1 MKNITTI
8 ITLYKPPAN
17 KLENLNQ
24 YKDTNLLIFEQETSG
39 ENHKDY
45 KKIFQGKNIEYFFSK
60 KNIGLSKS
68 SNILLKKVKSKYCL
82 FTQLDIKIDKKTI
95 IKLLNAIKKKEDFI
109 LVYPNHKK
117 NKNKKYYEITKNI
130 DFSCILIDVE
140 KMRKIGFFDEDF
152 FLYWEDMYLQN
163 KINRSPYKMAIIN
176 KAIVEHHSSQS
187 SITSPIIF
195 YIRSLNFIY
204 GELIYDLK
212 LKKLRVIK
220 IMRMFIKNFF
230 LFFFKILTFRL
241 KESINKLAII
251 GGILKFIIFIFLKK

>member
-39 ENHKDY
+39 ENQKDY

-95 IKLLNAIKKKEDFI
+95 IKLLNAIKKKNDFI
-109 LVYPNHKK
+109 LVSPNHKK
-117 NKNKKYYEITKNI
+117 NKNKKYYQITKNI

-140 KMRKIGFFDEDF
+140 KMRKIGFLMKIF
-152 FLYWEDMYLQN
+152 FFIG
-163 KINRSPYKMAIIN
+163 K
-176 KAIVEHHSSQS
+176 
-187 SITSPIIF
+187 T
-195 YIRSLNFIY
+195 FIY
-204 GELIYDLK
+204 KIKLIDLH
-212 LKKLRVIK
+212 IK
-220 IMRMFIKNFF
+220 WQ
-230 LFFFKILTFRL
+230 
-241 KESINKLAII
+241 
-251 GGILKFIIFIFLKK
+251 